1 VAGRTF
7 KISCYALLK
16 QIVQCLLCSLVLLWR
31 NDIVDLEDHLDHL
44 RRELE
49 LLLLGHD
56 GLKDTLLA
64 HVRRALMVCVDAHE
78 WVLCVDLFFAQL
90 AHVFDGVVAGVLCQS
105 KRDLL

>member
-1 VAGRTF
+1 MAGRTF

-16 QIVQCLLCSLVLLWR
+16 QSVQCLLCSLVLLWR
-31 NDIVDLEDHLDHL
+31 DDIVDLEDHLDHL
-44 RRELE
+44 RREFE

-56 GLKDTLLA
+56 RLEDALLA
-64 HVRRALMVCVDAHE
+64 HVRRALVVRVDAHE

-90 AHVFDGVVAGVLCQS
+90 AHVFDRVVAGVLCKG

>member
-1 VAGRTF
+1 M
-7 KISCYALLK
+7 
-16 QIVQCLLCSLVLLWR
+16 QCLLCSLVLLWR

>member
-1 VAGRTF
+1 MAGRTF
-7 KISCYALLK
+7 TISCYALLK
-16 QIVQCLLCSLVLLWR
+16 QSVQCLLCSLVLLWR